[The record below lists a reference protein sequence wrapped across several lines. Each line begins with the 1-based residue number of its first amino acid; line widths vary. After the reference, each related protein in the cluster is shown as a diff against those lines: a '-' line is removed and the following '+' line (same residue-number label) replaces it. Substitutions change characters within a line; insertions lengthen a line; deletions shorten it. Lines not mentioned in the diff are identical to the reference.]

1 MLLRTLATFALLGA
15 PFAASGCAGRGDD
28 LRSLAVVESL
38 EVRLG
43 SSDRDVRL
51 DAVRELARLRVP
63 EASPMLAAAL
73 QDPDF
78 RVRRDAVTGLGG
90 LGAPAR
96 DQVAPIAALAHD
108 PSAIV
113 RARAVAALGQIGG
126 RGAAAELATLLL
138 DADTVAVEPIYIA
151 LGETGHV
158 QAVDA
163 VSPGL
168 DSDEVAVRDAAVRA
182 LAALGDLAIPA
193 LERGLDVPHP
203 DVRCA
208 AALGLASASA
218 VESLQRI
225 ERVWG
230 ADPAPP
236 VRLCAAAAVAA
247 LDPQRAPRALA
258 ELSEALGD
266 PALEDAAAASLA
278 SLATPAAADLLV
290 AALGARDY
298 DRERADPV
306 FAAVVA
312 LGEGALPS
320 LEAAQRHA
328 PASPAALEEAVAH
341 IAFARGAGR

>member
-1 MLLRTLATFALLGA
+1 MLLRTMATLALLGA

-28 LRSLAVVESL
+28 LRTLAVVESL
-38 EVRLG
+38 EVRLA
-43 SSDRDVRL
+43 SADRDVRL
-51 DAVRELARLRVP
+51 DAVRELARLGVP

-73 QDPDF
+73 EDPDF

-90 LGAPAR
+90 LGAEAR
-96 DQVAPIAALAHD
+96 DQVGAIAALARD
-108 PSAIV
+108 PAAIV

-126 RGAAAELATLLL
+126 RGAAAELAKLLG

-168 DSDEVAVRDAAVRA
+168 DSEDAAVRAAAVRA
-182 LAALGDLAIPA
+182 LAALGELAIPA
-193 LERGLDVPHP
+193 LERGLDGAHS

-208 AALGLASASA
+208 AALGLAGASA
-218 VESLQRI
+218 VESLERI
-225 ERVWG
+225 ELAWSG
-230 ADPAPP
+230 DPAAP

-247 LDPQRAPRALA
+247 LDPSRAPRALA

-266 PALEDAAAASLA
+266 PALEDAAAAALA
-278 SLATPAAADLLV
+278 SLATPDAAELLV
-290 AALGARDY
+290 AALGAREY

-312 LGEGALPS
+312 LGEGALPA
-320 LEAAQRHA
+320 LEAARRHA
-328 PASPAALEEAVAH
+328 PVSPAALEEAVAR
-341 IAFARGAGR
+341 IEFAHGTRR